1 MKLINSVLFAYV
13 IKYYTQNEHHEH
25 RECQNYFCW
34 LAAFG
39 MAALWLAAFGM
50 AAFSVGCLRDAMCV
64 LCLVLGYAGYNV
76 CRKMNTN

>member
-39 MAALWLAAFGM
+39 MAALWLAAF
-50 AAFSVGCLRDAMCV
+50 R
-64 LCLVLGYAGYNV
+64 
-76 CRKMNTN
+76 